1 MIVYHLRRHSE
12 VAGLIASGLVRAT
25 GRQFMFD
32 RWQDAALLLSGLYRQ
47 APDDEDPYVA
57 LVIDAD
63 EDMIVQS
70 AIPERRLPISLRADD
85 IHQLQEHSY
94 YADVDISSHRLLDVK
109 NGFGDSIISRYR
121 TDDARRPPIWRFL
134 RYAKPYW
141 PFVLGATLCGLIK
154 FLAPLFFPWMLKVLL
169 DDVVL
174 NTRLDALVRE
184 RTIRHL
190 VLAVLGVNVVWM
202 FATYYRSVLA
212 AMAGHRLI
220 RDLRVALFS
229 HVQRLSHDFFARHQ
243 TGAISSRVVNDI
255 SLAQNFV
262 GSALTNVWMDA
273 ILLLALIIIL
283 ASIHPMMTL
292 ISLSLMPIYITA
304 LRAMGPR
311 IRRSSQEVQQR
322 LEVLSGELHERVA
335 GVSILKGFTRESAE
349 TSRFA
354 AQSNKLL
361 RRVLHSVQFTAA
373 NEVAV
378 GFVVNTA
385 PLIVVWYGVHEIM
398 AGRLTVGALTQFLLY
413 LGMFYSPLQRLSD
426 LSVVLSNALAAI
438 DRIFEYF
445 DTQPHVAE
453 NARPKLLKHCE
464 GRIEFCNVSFGY
476 DADVKILSDIS
487 LTILPGQ
494 TVAFVGPSGAGKST
508 MASLIPRFYDPTG
521 GAIKLDG
528 IDLRELSLESLR
540 SHVGIDTSGP
550 SDATEPVSRKLEL
563 TPSAAGE
570 LQEQLA
576 ALLRDKKIHT
586 RNDLSLA
593 DLAALLS
600 ISTHIASELL
610 NQHLGKSFYEFL
622 NAHRAAEAAML
633 LADETQNL
641 SMTDVAYEAGFNNP
655 NTFYREFKRHHG
667 MTPTQYRK
675 SHRPRAPQLGGFA
688 PNS

>member
-1 MIVYHLRRHSE
+1 
-12 VAGLIASGLVRAT
+12 
-25 GRQFMFD
+25 
-32 RWQDAALLLSGLYRQ
+32 
-47 APDDEDPYVA
+47 
-57 LVIDAD
+57 
-63 EDMIVQS
+63 
-70 AIPERRLPISLRADD
+70 
-85 IHQLQEHSY
+85 
-94 YADVDISSHRLLDVK
+94 
-109 NGFGDSIISRYR
+109 
-121 TDDARRPPIWRFL
+121 
-134 RYAKPYW
+134 
-141 PFVLGATLCGLIK
+141 
-154 FLAPLFFPWMLKVLL
+154 
-169 DDVVL
+169 
-174 NTRLDALVRE
+174 
-184 RTIRHL
+184 
-190 VLAVLGVNVVWM
+190 
-202 FATYYRSVLA
+202 
-212 AMAGHRLI
+212 
-220 RDLRVALFS
+220 
-229 HVQRLSHDFFARHQ
+229 
-243 TGAISSRVVNDI
+243 
-255 SLAQNFV
+255 
-262 GSALTNVWMDA
+262 MDA
-273 ILLLALIIIL
+273 ILLLALIVIL

-385 PLIVVWYGVHEIM
+385 PLIVGWYGVHEIM

-453 NARPKLLKHCE
+453 NARPKQLKHCE

-487 LTILPGQ
+487 LMILPGQ

-540 SHVGIDTSGP
+540 SHVGIVNQETILFSG
-550 SDATEPVSRKLEL
+550 TVLE
-563 TPSAAGE
+563 
-570 LQEQLA
+570 
-576 ALLRDKKIHT
+576 
-586 RNDLSLA
+586 N
-593 DLAALLS
+593 
-600 ISTHIASELL
+600 
-610 NQHLGKSFYEFL
+610 
-622 NAHRAAEAAML
+622 ML
-633 LADETQNL
+633 LAAPHATRAQIIAALEAAHALEFVQSLPDGLGTEVGERGAVLSGGQKQRLAIARAFLKDPKILILDEATSALDSRSERRIQVATAKLLKNRTSIVIAHRLSTVLRADQIVVLEAGRIADIGRHQELLARGGLYAQLYHEQFGATNL
-641 SMTDVAYEAGFNNP
+641 SRTG
-655 NTFYREFKRHHG
+655 
-667 MTPTQYRK
+667 
-675 SHRPRAPQLGGFA
+675 
-688 PNS
+688 